1 MDVSIGQSA
10 KELGVSPKAF
20 TGDDYYGFAKI
31 NGVKYFSCFKY
42 ADSFFVGT
50 AVPTSNMY
58 RARGIISLITA
69 LVCFLLIL
77 ILTGTV
83 TLTNE
88 EEEQLYE
95 VMSEDREKRGINSAI
110 FNIVLPSGK
119 SASTVKAAARW
130 DNRRITWAEKNPEQ
144 KLGTILGVIGT
155 LLMVYVIIVAAGAD
169 RIFEENSIV
178 RYILSDTW
186 DRGSNIFAWTM
197 CVLVLLT
204 IALGVELFRI
214 PVRIST
220 ALLGARGE
228 TVGHLLI
235 SVVKYGG
242 VLVAVFYC
250 LYLLGIDSTR
260 LLASAGILSLI
271 VGLGAQS
278 LIKDIIAGIFIV
290 FEGEFR
296 VGDIVTIGD
305 YRGTVMDIGLRTTKI
320 LGVDGNIK
328 IYNNSDI
335 TGVLNM
341 TQEASWAM
349 TYIDIEYGQDL
360 NYVEEV
366 LNRELPKLRSANK
379 LITGGPT
386 YLGVQS
392 LKDSGVELLIACN
405 CNEQDILGVRRYL
418 NKGVLQIFYDNG
430 INVPFP
436 NITISTLDKE
446 ENQSFE
452 ELLAE
457 KKKKDKKDN
466 ILG

>member
-1 MDVSIGQSA
+1 M
-10 KELGVSPKAF
+10 
-20 TGDDYYGFAKI
+20 
-31 NGVKYFSCFKY
+31 
-42 ADSFFVGT
+42 
-50 AVPTSNMY
+50 
-58 RARGIISLITA
+58 
-69 LVCFLLIL
+69 
-77 ILTGTV
+77 
-83 TLTNE
+83 
-88 EEEQLYE
+88 
-95 VMSEDREKRGINSAI
+95 
-110 FNIVLPSGK
+110 
-119 SASTVKAAARW
+119 
-130 DNRRITWAEKNPEQ
+130 
-144 KLGTILGVIGT
+144 
-155 LLMVYVIIVAAGAD
+155 
-169 RIFEENSIV
+169 
-178 RYILSDTW
+178 
-186 DRGSNIFAWTM
+186 
-197 CVLVLLT
+197 
-204 IALGVELFRI
+204 
-214 PVRIST
+214 
-220 ALLGARGE
+220 
-228 TVGHLLI
+228 
-235 SVVKYGG
+235 VKYGG